1 MFKRGRGEK
10 TEELIEKRDRNMVF
24 EEERTLFFF
33 KLIK

>member
-10 TEELIEKRDRNMVF
+10 TKELIEKRDNKMVF
-24 EEERTLFFF
+24 EEERTLFIF